1 MAPDYAR
8 IQGWRDTR
16 AALFEMV
23 NPVIYARLPV
33 FPQ

>member
-1 MAPDYAR
+1 MALDYAR

-16 AALFEMV
+16 TALFEMV
-23 NPVIYARLPV
+23 IPVVYARLPV